1 VATLDRLGPPAAA
14 APSAST
20 WKPRRAIAVALT
32 LAAAIALFQVVQTSS
47 FAHTGQ
53 KLQQLEQ
60 RRAVVKAQIYDLEAE
75 VAALASLEY
84 TERSARDRLG
94 MVPGKVQGYLAV
106 EIEAPSGPLLPRP
119 LLEPEPMQQ
128 PEAEPW
134 WRSLF
139 RALPI
144 P

>member
-1 VATLDRLGPPAAA
+1 M
-14 APSAST
+14 
-20 WKPRRAIAVALT
+20 ALT

-47 FAHTGQ
+47 FAQTGQ

-60 RRAVVKAQIYDLEAE
+60 RRAVMKAQIYELEAE
-75 VAALASLEY
+75 VASLASLER
-84 TERSARDRLG
+84 TEREARERLR
-94 MVPGKVQGYLAV
+94 MVPGPVQGYITV
-106 EIEAPSGPLLPRP
+106 EVEAPSGPLLPRP
-119 LLEPEPMQQ
+119 LLEPSPMQQ

-139 RALPI
+139 RALPL